1 MGAEHKMTRRIQ
13 LRRDTGANWTSVDPV
28 LSAGEIGVDLT
39 TGQIKIGDGSSTWS
53 ELSYYTG
60 SDVDLTEYATKEYVD
75 DAVGAIVI
83 PDVSEFITAADI
95 PTDFKGSVFAD
106 DSTLL
111 VDGVNASIPYSVLSG
126 APTIPADISD
136 LTDTENLLGS
146 GSADTGDI
154 TFDGV
159 KVIGAG
165 TASGDG
171 NGYSTLELVPDNDL
185 YTNEQYLVVDPTT
198 SNHIHIRAG
207 GAQDAS
213 NAELYL
219 GGEKNYVRVTDGNGV
234 RLYNE
239 SSFNDT
245 EYYLDGAQFTS
256 ATWTAG
262 AEGQPSTVSFT
273 STDQNFTDIILNSFF
288 NDDRNVLQIITT
300 EGTFTL
306 TSTGF
311 GSIGEGL
318 WRFNVNEIPAP
329 TPQTVSEI
337 ILTIWT
343 TRENS
348 LSLSNN
354 DFTVNVTDDVRITGR
369 DTFSLRNTSTNEPIT
384 IRTDYDGDD
393 HVWKFG
399 ADGNLTLPGSE
410 DGTPVIDFFSGAT
423 GNHQVRLSND
433 WTVNIEARADGTNE
447 GHLNLIAGQNT
458 RVNINGAG
466 STVEI
471 VTGDGESSNTW
482 QFDSNGGLTFPDNTV
497 QSTAWSGTA
506 VNLVS
511 TTTASITTE
520 SNPNNGPFIGMVSAD
535 LEGDGYVVFGPAGGD
550 PTSSDQ
556 LAGVDLTR
564 LVGGTITQTGTEFS
578 SPILSVTSLGNKLY
592 SIQVEGTLA
601 TITGGQG
608 VGLTITV
615 DPLTEKIWTFG
626 TDGGLRFPDN
636 TVQTT
641 AYVPEGEISGYKG
654 FKAHYGRLWGDDP
667 TLSKIVIYKDTA
679 SPTSTIAA
687 DTDDDLFVVSGL
699 GGSDIVAL
707 FVIAGSDDTSPVN
720 VSVLKSFAE
729 AVVDTV
735 ILVDG
740 EEGNFRSIADMR
752 AAFYDNIE
760 TLAAAAGSLYEDFE
774 FYLTE
779 FEVDGSTTVREGSG
793 AEFTINNDGVDTY
806 TVTAI
811 TAGGTNYLAGHKILV
826 LGTSLGGESPA
837 NDAVITVTGISDGLI
852 DTVSITGTAAA
863 AGLGLF
869 AEVTGTN
876 YEVGSGLVV
885 IQVGNNF
892 FGEDFVNT
900 SNSGSGYVVGD
911 VITVPG
917 DTIQGGTSPANDI
930 TITVT
935 SVDGSGAE
943 TGFTFAGTFPTEVW
957 PPNFIRDGGDD
968 QYDDGNFIDTNL
980 ANEINYNDGEIV
992 TDSETEFGSGSS
1004 YVVVYENSIFGVL
1017 ATGADI
1023 TSLGTSG
1030 ETGADGDGS
1039 TDTGS
1044 LYGDTNI
1051 SLGNFVFIGDKMT
1064 TTGSDL
1070 YVQSPDDLFLDALGD
1085 DVLVRASDDIRL
1097 RAGYNFETNDYDWQF
1112 RFTDGGE
1119 QIFFNGNEEEDYGRI
1134 TPNLFD
1140 EGVRGLTL
1148 EGENQIRLR
1157 VDNSGNEL
1165 ILNSDGELIFSDNTI
1180 QTTAWAG
1187 GRVVAVPGASTGAAG
1202 DKAGD
1207 LAFDSQYIYYCT
1219 ADYTDGIENIWK
1231 RVAWSNDTWGG

>member
-39 TGQIKIGDGSSTWS
+39 TGQIKIGDGSSIWS
-53 ELSYYTG
+53 ELAYYSG
-60 SDVDLTEYATKEYVD
+60 SDVDLTGYATEEYVDSAIGALEIPSIEGLATESYVDDAIAAIPPGDGEVDLSGYATEEYVD
-75 DAVGAIVI
+75 DAINAIVI

-106 DSTLL
+106 DSTTL
-111 VDGVNASIPYSVLSG
+111 VDAVNGKIVGEVDTLIGSIVNLESSNFGVETIYARNQFGVN
-126 APTIPADISD
+126 
-136 LTDTENLLGS
+136 
-146 GSADTGDI
+146 
-154 TFDGV
+154 
-159 KVIGAG
+159 IGAG
-165 TASGDG
+165 GF
-171 NGYSTLELVPDNDL
+171 NN
-185 YTNEQYLVVDPTT
+185 LVVL
-198 SNHIHIRAG
+198 
-207 GAQDAS
+207 
-213 NAELYL
+213 E
-219 GGEKNYVRVTDGNGV
+219 
-234 RLYNE
+234 NE
-239 SSFNDT
+239 
-245 EYYLDGAQFTS
+245 
-256 ATWTAG
+256 
-262 AEGQPSTVSFT
+262 
-273 STDQNFTDIILNSFF
+273 
-288 NDDRNVLQIITT
+288 
-300 EGTFTL
+300 
-306 TSTGF
+306 
-311 GSIGEGL
+311 
-318 WRFNVNEIPAP
+318 
-329 TPQTVSEI
+329 
-337 ILTIWT
+337 
-343 TRENS
+343 
-348 LSLSNN
+348 
-354 DFTVNVTDDVRITGR
+354 VRIQ
-369 DTFSLRNTSTNEPIT
+369 NVP
-384 IRTDYDGDD
+384 
-393 HVWKFG
+393 
-399 ADGNLTLPGSE
+399 
-410 DGTPVIDFFSGAT
+410 
-423 GNHQVRLSND
+423 
-433 WTVNIEARADGTNE
+433 
-447 GHLNLIAGQNT
+447 LN
-458 RVNINGAG
+458 V
-466 STVEI
+466 
-471 VTGDGESSNTW
+471 
-482 QFDSNGGLTFPDNTV
+482 DSNGLTFSDNTT
-497 QSTAWSGTA
+497 QTTAYTGTA
-506 VNLVS
+506 NIARNIESESDVSIRVNLTDS
-511 TTTASITTE
+511 TLRVW
-520 SNPNNGPFIGMVSAD
+520 N
-535 LEGDGYVVFGPAGGD
+535 
-550 PTSSDQ
+550 
-556 LAGVDLTR
+556 
-564 LVGGTITQTGTEFS
+564 
-578 SPILSVTSLGNKLY
+578 
-592 SIQVEGTLA
+592 
-601 TITGGQG
+601 
-608 VGLTITV
+608 
-615 DPLTEKIWTFG
+615 FG
-626 TDGGLRFPDN
+626 TDGGLTFPDN

-735 ILVDG
+735 ILVNG

-885 IQVGNNF
+885 IQVGTNIF
-892 FGEDFVNT
+892 DEEFVNT

-930 TITVT
+930 IITVT

-980 ANEINYNDGEIV
+980 ANEISYNDGEIV

-1044 LYGDTNI
+1044 LYGDTGI

-1070 YVQSPDDLFLDALGD
+1070 YVQSPDDLYLDALGD
-1085 DVLVRASDDIRL
+1085 DVLVRAKDDIRL
-1097 RAGYNFETNDYDWQF
+1097 RTGYNFQNNEYNWQF
-1112 RFTDGGE
+1112 RFTDGGS
-1119 QIFFNGNEEEDYGRI
+1119 QIFFNGAEEEDYGRI

-1187 GRVVAVPGASTGAAG
+1187 GRVVAAPGASTGAAG

-1219 ADYTDGIENIWK
+1219 VDYTDGIENIWK